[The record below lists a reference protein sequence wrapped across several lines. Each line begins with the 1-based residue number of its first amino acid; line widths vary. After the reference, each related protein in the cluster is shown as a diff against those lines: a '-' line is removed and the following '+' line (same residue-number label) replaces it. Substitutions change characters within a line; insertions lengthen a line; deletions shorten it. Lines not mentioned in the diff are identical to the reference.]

1 MINLLALTE
10 TGLNANTAVEL
21 RKAAAELG
29 IKGASKG
36 RKADLI
42 LAIMDLVYAAQDA
55 KKAEDAELAE
65 KYQAVLDAE
74 KALETSTAPEAT
86 DEAAAKKARRS
97 RLGMVIVAKG
107 TEIHKSATFKAAAE
121 ASGWSVELTVTVETV
136 EEDGE
141 EFEIEKHTAVATRE
155 GDSIVMVW
163 NGRAYDYP
171 ASQGFIGGKDRK
183 IRNLKEALRVI
194 AN

>member
-55 KKAEDAELAE
+55 KKAEDAEMAE

-74 KALETSTAPEAT
+74 KALEASTAPQAT
-86 DEAAAKKARRS
+86 DTEVAKAALRS
-97 RLGMVIVAKG
+97 RMGM
-107 TEIHKSATFKAAAE
+107 
-121 ASGWSVELTVTVETV
+121 
-136 EEDGE
+136 
-141 EFEIEKHTAVATRE
+141 
-155 GDSIVMVW
+155 
-163 NGRAYDYP
+163 
-171 ASQGFIGGKDRK
+171 
-183 IRNLKEALRVI
+183 
-194 AN
+194 